1 MLRLQLRSWELRRRY
16 RELDLFRKLPPE
28 VRSRFGPAVNSRV
41 VQTIQVVFII
51 LILLLQFANIVE
63 FLLASTAQVKALR
76 ILDQPT
82 EQQFS
87 VDTSE
92 TLTSDSKPKLRV
104 MLNITFT
111 NMPCA
116 ALSLDYQDAMGSKV
130 VDVRS
135 TIFKTRIRRSD
146 GREISVENNAPRT
159 IVHSENRA
167 NGGPQIRLRATNDT
181 EDSCGNCYG
190 AMEAD
195 NCCDRCTDVMYA
207 YRLKKWAL
215 PRIEDVKQCRDEA
228 AAGQLNTGI
237 IHSGSALWSTS
248 EFEKVRKQGQALD
261 DMIWGGGSVPGLGAK
276 AKTGGWRGASTSHNG
291 RTELLSRGSGSEKGE
306 YFDILH
312 DDLRPRAPAASHS
325 LPAGVVTARNKQ
337 EADPGLP
344 REASLV
350 HGGVKHSEAIPEVD
364 SRDAEGG
371 KKAEAPTRGPD
382 VAEESE
388 GAPRR
393 RLREI
398 GRITPYWN
406 RFTPVLARDEVEV
419 ESLEEQKGEMCKF
432 WGYFDTAKVPGNFHI
447 STHGVSR
454 EAWEQVMRQRRVQY
468 RCQRYLT
475 KVTRSRH
482 PRRVLR
488 PERDSS
494 ERAVNFA
501 LSGGYAGVSGELSGG
516 INMRH
521 IIHRLHFVDPATNA
535 TIGAGREMLAG
546 EVTGDALAY
555 QYYLRVNPA
564 SDLTGGSPLHGYQYR
579 GHLVESSLSSHELS
593 TTFKFDIDAIRV
605 SYITSEVTTVSH
617 FVVHGLAIAGGM
629 VAVMMMLIK
638 VAENLS
644 G

>member
-1 MLRLQLRSWELRRRY
+1 
-16 RELDLFRKLPPE
+16 
-28 VRSRFGPAVNSRV
+28 
-41 VQTIQVVFII
+41 
-51 LILLLQFANIVE
+51 
-63 FLLASTAQVKALR
+63 
-76 ILDQPT
+76 
-82 EQQFS
+82 
-87 VDTSE
+87 
-92 TLTSDSKPKLRV
+92 

-116 ALSLDYQDAMGSKV
+116 ALSLDYQDVMGSKV

-146 GREISVENNAPRT
+146 GREISSENNAPRA

-181 EDSCGNCYG
+181 EETCGNCYG

-248 EFEKVRKQGQALD
+248 DFEKVRKQEQALD
-261 DMIWGGGSVPGLGAK
+261 DMIWGGGSVPGFGAK
-276 AKTGGWRGASTSHNG
+276 AKTGGWRGAGPHNG
-291 RTELLSRGSGSEKGE
+291 PTELLSRGDGSEKGQ
-306 YFDILH
+306 YSDILH
-312 DDLRPRAPAASHS
+312 DDLRSRAPAASHS
-325 LPAGVVTARNKQ
+325 LPAAVATARNKL
-337 EADPGLP
+337 EADPGHP

-350 HGGVKHSEAIPEVD
+350 DGVVKHSEAIPEVD

-371 KKAEAPTRGPD
+371 RKAEAPTRGPRG
-382 VAEESE
+382 AEEGE

-419 ESLEEQKGEMCKF
+419 EALEEQKGEMCKF

-454 EAWEQVMRQRRVQY
+454 EAWEQVMRQR
-468 RCQRYLT
+468 
-475 KVTRSRH
+475 
-482 PRRVLR
+482 
-488 PERDSS
+488 
-494 ERAVNFA
+494 
-501 LSGGYAGVSGELSGG
+501 GYAGVSGELSGG

-521 IIHRLHFVDPATNA
+521 IIHRLDFVDPATNA

-546 EVTGDALAY
+546 EVTGEALAY

-564 SDLTGGSPLHGYQYR
+564 SDLTGQSPLHGYQYR

-605 SYITSEVTTVSH
+605 SYTTSEVTTLSH
-617 FVVHGLAIAGGM
+617 FIVHGLAIAGGM